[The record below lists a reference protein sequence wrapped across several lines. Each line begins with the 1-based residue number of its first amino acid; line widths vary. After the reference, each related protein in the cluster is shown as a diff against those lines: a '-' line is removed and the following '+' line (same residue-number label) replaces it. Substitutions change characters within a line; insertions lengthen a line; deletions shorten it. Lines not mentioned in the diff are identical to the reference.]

1 MTVDPRVVTDHG
13 DIWNQ
18 NLLDLFAAVLERSRA
33 ADVSAVRVM
42 MRR

>member
-1 MTVDPRVVTDHG
+1 MNHG

-18 NLLDLFAAVLERSRA
+18 NLLDLFFAERSQA
-33 ADVSAVRVM
+33 ANVNVTRVM